1 MVQTASGVLKEPG
14 CKNEKAA
21 GRLSGGEY
29 KMRKNLA
36 KYTVFSLTFGLL
48 AAAVS
53 TAAYAVPAGSMG
65 YANCSDAVNIRSAAG
80 PDSQVVGTL
89 YNNDEVYV
97 ESVDEYGWA
106 LIYANGVEGY
116 VAGQYLSSSPNSNA
130 AGSGAAA
137 SYTDTGATSSS
148 SVDALYQAYLDAQE
162 AAMHPTSEA
171 EAQATADAAVAAYNA
186 YVAAANGTPVSSST
200 GSSSST
206 SSTASSASVDELYQA
221 YVAAQ
226 DAAMH
231 PTSEE
236 EAQST
241 AAAAV
246 AAYNAYLN
254 AINAADAAAAAGTGT
269 GTSSGSAVSESQ
281 VDALY
286 QAYLAAEDAAMH
298 PANEEEAQTTAA
310 AAVEAYNAYL
320 KAVNAYDEAVAN
332 GTAVSGESAAVV
344 DDSGTQSTE
353 TATQSSGATG
363 SQIAQYA
370 TQFVGNPYVYGGSSL
385 TGGADC
391 SGFVMAVFAHFGI
404 NLPHNAASQSGYG
417 TPVSMSELQPGDL
430 LFYSNGGGIGHVT
443 IYIGND
449 QVCHASNSRVGIVIS
464 NMSYR
469 TPCAARRLV

>member
-1 MVQTASGVLKEPG
+1 
-14 CKNEKAA
+14 
-21 GRLSGGEY
+21 
-29 KMRKNLA
+29 
-36 KYTVFSLTFGLL
+36 
-48 AAAVS
+48 
-53 TAAYAVPAGSMG
+53 
-65 YANCSDAVNIRSAAG
+65 
-80 PDSQVVGTL
+80 
-89 YNNDEVYV
+89 
-97 ESVDEYGWA
+97 
-106 LIYANGVEGY
+106 
-116 VAGQYLSSSPNSNA
+116 
-130 AGSGAAA
+130 
-137 SYTDTGATSSS
+137 
-148 SVDALYQAYLDAQE
+148 
-162 AAMHPTSEA
+162 
-171 EAQATADAAVAAYNA
+171 
-186 YVAAANGTPVSSST
+186 
-200 GSSSST
+200 
-206 SSTASSASVDELYQA
+206 
-221 YVAAQ
+221 
-226 DAAMH
+226 MH

-269 GTSSGSAVSESQ
+269 GTSSGSSVSESQ

>member
-1 MVQTASGVLKEPG
+1 
-14 CKNEKAA
+14 
-21 GRLSGGEY
+21 
-29 KMRKNLA
+29 MRKNLA

-200 GSSSST
+200 GSS
-206 SSTASSASVDELYQA
+206 
-221 YVAAQ
+221 
-226 DAAMH
+226 
-231 PTSEE
+231 
-236 EAQST
+236 
-241 AAAAV
+241 
-246 AAYNAYLN
+246 
-254 AINAADAAAAAGTGT
+254 
-269 GTSSGSAVSESQ
+269 
-281 VDALY
+281 
-286 QAYLAAEDAAMH
+286 
-298 PANEEEAQTTAA
+298 
-310 AAVEAYNAYL
+310 
-320 KAVNAYDEAVAN
+320 
-332 GTAVSGESAAVV
+332 
-344 DDSGTQSTE
+344 
-353 TATQSSGATG
+353 
-363 SQIAQYA
+363 
-370 TQFVGNPYVYGGSSL
+370 
-385 TGGADC
+385 C
-391 SGFVMAVFAHFGI
+391 VFRQRG
-404 NLPHNAASQSGYG
+404 
-417 TPVSMSELQPGDL
+417 
-430 LFYSNGGGIGHVT
+430 
-443 IYIGND
+443 
-449 QVCHASNSRVGIVIS
+449 
-464 NMSYR
+464 
-469 TPCAARRLV
+469 

>member
-1 MVQTASGVLKEPG
+1 
-14 CKNEKAA
+14 
-21 GRLSGGEY
+21 
-29 KMRKNLA
+29 MRKNLA
-36 KYTVFSLTFGLL
+36 GYVVFGVTFGLL
-48 AAAVS
+48 AAGMS
-53 TAAYAVPAGSMG
+53 TAAYAVPAGSTG
-65 YANCSDAVNIRSAAG
+65 YANCSDAINIRSAAG
-80 PDSQVVGTL
+80 PDSTVIGTL

-97 ESVDEYGWA
+97 ESVDDLGWA

-116 VAGQYLSSSPNSNA
+116 VAGQYLSSAPNSNTS
-130 AGSGAAA
+130 GSGTSA
-137 SYTDTGATSSS
+137 SSTDTGAGSSS
-148 SVDALYQAYLDAQE
+148 NVDALYQAYLDAQD
-162 AAMHPTSEA
+162 AAMHPANEA

-186 YVAAANGTPVSSST
+186 YVAAANGAPASS
-200 GSSSST
+200 GSSSSS

-231 PTSEE
+231 PSSEE
-236 EAQST
+236 EAQAT
-241 AAAAV
+241 AAKAV
-246 AAYNAYLN
+246 EAYNAYLS
-254 AINAADAAAAAGTGT
+254 AINAADAAAAAGTST
-269 GTSSGSAVSESQ
+269 GTSSSSSVSESQ

-298 PANEEEAQTTAA
+298 PSSEEEAQTTAA

-332 GTAVSGESAAVV
+332 GTAVSEDNVPVV
-344 DDSGTQSTE
+344 DDSSSQSTE
-353 TATQSSGATG
+353 TGTSQSGAATG
-363 SQIAQYA
+363 SAIAQYA

-404 NLPHNAASQSGYG
+404 SLPHNAAAQSGYG
-417 TPVSMSELQPGDL
+417 SSVSMSDLQPGDL

-443 IYIGND
+443 IYIGNN
-449 QVCHASNSRVGIVIS
+449 QVCHASNSKVGIVIS
-464 NMSYR
+464 SINYR

>member
-1 MVQTASGVLKEPG
+1 
-14 CKNEKAA
+14 
-21 GRLSGGEY
+21 
-29 KMRKNLA
+29 MRKNLA

-148 SVDALYQAYLDAQE
+148 NVDALYQAYLDAQE

-206 SSTASSASVDELYQA
+206 SSAASSASVDELYQA

-226 DAAMH
+226 
-231 PTSEE
+231 
-236 EAQST
+236 
-241 AAAAV
+241 
-246 AAYNAYLN
+246 
-254 AINAADAAAAAGTGT
+254 
-269 GTSSGSAVSESQ
+269 
-281 VDALY
+281 
-286 QAYLAAEDAAMH
+286 DAAMH

>member
-1 MVQTASGVLKEPG
+1 MTKRIPW
-14 CKNEKAA
+14 
-21 GRLSGGEY
+21 R
-29 KMRKNLA
+29 
-36 KYTVFSLTFGLL
+36 
-48 AAAVS
+48 
-53 TAAYAVPAGSMG
+53 
-65 YANCSDAVNIRSAAG
+65 
-80 PDSQVVGTL
+80 
-89 YNNDEVYV
+89 
-97 ESVDEYGWA
+97 
-106 LIYANGVEGY
+106 
-116 VAGQYLSSSPNSNA
+116 
-130 AGSGAAA
+130 
-137 SYTDTGATSSS
+137 TSS
-148 SVDALYQAYLDAQE
+148 
-162 AAMHPTSEA
+162 
-171 EAQATADAAVAAYNA
+171 
-186 YVAAANGTPVSSST
+186 
-200 GSSSST
+200 
-206 SSTASSASVDELYQA
+206 
-221 YVAAQ
+221 
-226 DAAMH
+226 
-231 PTSEE
+231 
-236 EAQST
+236 
-241 AAAAV
+241 
-246 AAYNAYLN
+246 
-254 AINAADAAAAAGTGT
+254 ADAAAAAGTGT
-269 GTSSGSAVSESQ
+269 GTASGSAVSESQ